1 LLKKNESRSH
11 NITFFE
17 HIPLFCHNN
26 PEVTTDQWVSFAE
39 IQFFFT
45 AILGE
50 IVFGAPNCDFFCAG
64 TEDHLAADQSF
75 RVLAMAE
82 GIVMGDGVPYSLKYL
97 SSNTI
102 QPWLLE

>member
-1 LLKKNESRSH
+1 M
-11 NITFFE
+11 NIYK
-17 HIPLFCHNN
+17 
-26 PEVTTDQWVSFAE
+26 
-39 IQFFFT
+39 FFFT

-82 GIVMGDGVPYSLKYL
+82 GIVNAWAMVSP
-97 SSNTI
+97 I
-102 QPWLLE
+102 R